1 MISIKQREVIFFNV
15 AIKLAFTMIEL
26 ERSNPINLCIV
37 LIKLYTLLNIKGGD
51 AAEKLYLVNHSL
63 VGSELDQWRRVW
75 PQAT

>member
-1 MISIKQREVIFFNV
+1 
-15 AIKLAFTMIEL
+15 MIEL